1 MAMDT
6 VTYPDA
12 RVASFV
18 KQHFVPAK
26 VMVREQPDVAAAHGV
41 IWTPNVVL
49 ADHAGKDHYRIEG
62 YLPPEDFVAQLA
74 LALGRADLERNRF
87 PQAAHH
93 FQEVA
98 RRHKGTDS
106 AAQALY
112 WLGVARYKESKDPAQ
127 MRSGGWDRLVREY
140 PGSEWAKRAD
150 VPKKS

>member
-26 VMVREQPDVAAAHGV
+26 VMVREQPDVASAHGV

-49 ADHAGKDHYRIEG
+49 ADPAGKEFHRVEG

-74 LALGRADLERNRF
+74 LGVGRADLERNRF
-87 PQAAHH
+87 AQAAHH

-98 RRHKGTDS
+98 RRHKGTDA

-112 WLGVARYKESKDPAQ
+112 WLGVASYKQSHDPAQ
-127 MRSGGWDRLVREY
+127 LRAGWEPLLKEY
-140 PGSEWAKRAD
+140 PTSEWARRAN
-150 VPKKS
+150 VPKKT